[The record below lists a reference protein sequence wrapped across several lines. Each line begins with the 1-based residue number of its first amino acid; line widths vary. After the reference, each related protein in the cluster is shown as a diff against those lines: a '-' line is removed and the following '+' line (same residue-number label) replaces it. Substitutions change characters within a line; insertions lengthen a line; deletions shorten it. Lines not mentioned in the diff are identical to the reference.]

1 MGWGSIL
8 SQLSGGP
15 KFRKHRK
22 ITQETMGPRYMNEYI
37 PLQKK
42 TTHTFLADVGDT
54 PANFVEHIKRWDSRE
69 HELAQSSHLTP
80 YIGFVRPFYRESC
93 YSLTYTPQ
101 PLPRSWVSHMD
112 IPLMTS
118 TTSSFNL
125 PTRQHSRRFA
135 TEDRDPLFVT

>member
-42 TTHTFLADVGDT
+42 TTHTFLADIGDT
-54 PANFVEHIKRWDSRE
+54 PANFVDHIKR
-69 HELAQSSHLTP
+69 
-80 YIGFVRPFYRESC
+80 
-93 YSLTYTPQ
+93 
-101 PLPRSWVSHMD
+101 
-112 IPLMTS
+112 
-118 TTSSFNL
+118 
-125 PTRQHSRRFA
+125 
-135 TEDRDPLFVT
+135 